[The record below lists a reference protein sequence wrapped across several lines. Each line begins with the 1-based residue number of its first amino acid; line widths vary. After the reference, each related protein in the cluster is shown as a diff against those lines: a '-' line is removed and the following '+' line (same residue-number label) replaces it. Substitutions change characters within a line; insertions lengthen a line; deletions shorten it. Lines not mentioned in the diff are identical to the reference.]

1 MLSSNNILNADSMSL
16 AIRSIDSISDG
27 TFLIGTLGS

>member
-1 MLSSNNILNADSMSL
+1 MLNNNNILNADSMNLS
-16 AIRSIDSISDG
+16 IRSIDSITDG